1 MDQKESF
8 DIAIAGGSLAGVLT
22 ALRIRSIAP
31 HLTIVVLEQE
41 DQLGGRLVSKS
52 LPATAEPSPF
62 PRPQQSVGYGLGHVS
77 EAIVRYWTQCLQIPN
92 TPLSPPETLGRMG
105 RFGILSG
112 SKLSEIPLSDFLSE
126 KTAKALGGPAAV
138 RDWTHV
144 TKIFEKIETQERS
157 QEKSHEETQ
166 PARPQTIGNLW
177 NGPRKSPA
185 AVVLEHLANLCGIP
199 DLWAASPLA
208 LRSRSQ
214 RLAQLPFYGDLASAL
229 GESMV
234 WADTAFPA
242 LNNDGATTPPPMT
255 QLRNMILSARWAD
268 RFWELRCEQN
278 IIHAKALVVA
288 QSPWNALH
296 WLPKGF
302 WPAPILQIALKT
314 KPVSLVVL
322 SEQILDAQIS
332 LPDIGLIPAERTQ
345 FVVGQGKG
353 EIREICFQAT
363 IDYELSMQAPAVI
376 KAVKA
381 LKRSRKKLLAVYP
394 GAFSEFGPIALQP
407 DAWAQS
413 PALADLKWQERL
425 GSKPLATSK
434 LAFVGD
440 AYGPSHNGDTN
451 ILFSVSQ
458 AVSALAVKEDSSLI
472 PPFSSE
478 VAETDTLSG
487 FSPTPTQANLPGVDP

>member
-8 DIAIAGGSLAGVLT
+8 DIAVAGGSLAGVLT
-22 ALRIRSIAP
+22 ALRIRSMAP
-31 HLTIVVLEQE
+31 HLSIVVVEQE
-41 DQLGGRLVSKS
+41 DHLGGRLVSTA
-52 LPATAEPSPF
+52 LPQTNEPHSSQKPLYF
-62 PRPQQSVGYGLGHVS
+62 GYGLGHVS

-92 TPLSPPETLGRMG
+92 TPLSPPETLGRLG

-112 SKLSEIPLSDFLSE
+112 SKLSEIPLGDFLSE

-144 TKIFEKIETQERS
+144 TKILEKIETQELS
-157 QEKSHEETQ
+157 PEETQ
-166 PARPQTIGNLW
+166 GARPQTIGNLW

-199 DLWAASPLA
+199 DLWAACPAA
-208 LRSRSQ
+208 LKSRSQ
-214 RLAQLPFYGDLASAL
+214 RLADLPFSGDLASAL
-229 GESMV
+229 WESTL
-234 WADTAFPA
+234 WAEA
-242 LNNDGATTPPPMT
+242 AT
-255 QLRNMILSARWAD
+255 QVRNMILSARWAD
-268 RFWELRCEQN
+268 GVWELRCEQN

-302 WPAPILQIALKT
+302 WPAHILQIALKT

-322 SEQILDAQIS
+322 SEQILDPQVS

-345 FVVGQGKG
+345 FVVGPGGG

-394 GAFSEFGPIALQP
+394 GAFSEFGHIALQP

-425 GSKPLATSK
+425 GSKGLATSK

-440 AYGPSHNGDTN
+440 AYGPSHNGDSN
-451 ILFSVSQ
+451 ILFSVAQ
-458 AVSALAVKEDSSLI
+458 AISALAVKEDAAFI
-472 PPFSSE
+472 PPPLPLVE
-478 VAETDTLSG
+478 L
-487 FSPTPTQANLPGVDP
+487 TP

>member
-1 MDQKESF
+1 MEQKESF

-22 ALRIRSIAP
+22 ALRIQSIAP
-31 HLTIVVLEQE
+31 HLTIVILEQE
-41 DQLGGRLVSKS
+41 DQLGGRLVSKA
-52 LPATAEPSPF
+52 LPAAAEHTPSHG
-62 PRPQQSVGYGLGHVS
+62 PQYVGYGLGHVS

-157 QEKSHEETQ
+157 QEETQ
-166 PARPQTIGNLW
+166 SARPQTIGNLW

-185 AVVLEHLANLCGIP
+185 AVVLEHIANLCGIP
-199 DLWAASPLA
+199 DLWAACPLA
-208 LRSRSQ
+208 LKSRSQ
-214 RLAQLPFYGDLASAL
+214 RLAQLPFCGDLASAL
-229 GESMV
+229 WESML
-234 WADTAFPA
+234 WAEAAFPST
-242 LNNDGATTPPPMT
+242 NKQGTRTPLPIT
-255 QLRNMILSARWAD
+255 QVRNMILSTRWAD
-268 RFWELRCEQN
+268 GFWELRCEQN
-278 IIHAKALVVA
+278 IIHANALVVA

-322 SEQILDAQIS
+322 SEQILDPQVS

-353 EIREICFQAT
+353 EVREICFQAT

-394 GAFSEFGPIALQP
+394 GAFSEFGHIALQP

-440 AYGPSHNGDTN
+440 AYGPSHNGDSN

-458 AVSALAVKEDSSLI
+458 AVSALAVKDDPALI
-472 PPFSSE
+472 APLSE
-478 VAETDTLSG
+478 GAETETLSG
-487 FSPTPTQANLPGVDP
+487 SGPFPHQADLT